1 MFSAR
6 QMIVRARKTELVPK
20 GNTTVSFG
28 GLCLKEYSIGYAFV
42 QLLAFG
48 TGRGIFGDVAGGR
61 RAQLCTGLQFTTNPL
76 RK

>member
-1 MFSAR
+1 
-6 QMIVRARKTELVPK
+6 
-20 GNTTVSFG
+20 VSFG

-76 RK
+76 RKWLGTNRNAYTWRGRCHWWSVWL